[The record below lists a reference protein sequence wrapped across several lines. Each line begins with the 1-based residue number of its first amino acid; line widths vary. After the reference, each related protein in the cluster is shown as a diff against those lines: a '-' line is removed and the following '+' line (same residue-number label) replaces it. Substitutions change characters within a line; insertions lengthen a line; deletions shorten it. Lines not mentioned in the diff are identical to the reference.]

1 MSRQKFGIQFS
12 IAARLWRRHLDQRL
26 AQAGIKDISWAPL
39 LHLDEFGDGISQK
52 DLAASVGMEGSTLVR
67 LLDTLE
73 QKGQIERQADSHD
86 RRAKRIYLTDA
97 GREQVGTLRAELLQ
111 IETEMLADVSDEQI
125 AVMLEV
131 LDGLITK
138 FKH

>member
-1 MSRQKFGIQFS
+1 MSRQKFGIKFS

-97 GREQVGTLRAELLQ
+97 GREQVSALRAELLQ

>member
-1 MSRQKFGIQFS
+1 MAPSSRSTPCAGRHQRHQLGT
-12 IAARLWRRHLDQRL
+12 IAA
-26 AQAGIKDISWAPL
+26 
-39 LHLDEFGDGISQK
+39 LDEFGDGISQK

-97 GREQVGTLRAELLQ
+97 GREQVSALRAELLQ

-125 AVMLEV
+125 DVMLEV

>member
-86 RRAKRIYLTDA
+86 RRAKRIYLTDG
-97 GREQVGTLRAELLQ
+97 GREQVSALRAELLQ

-125 AVMLEV
+125 DVMLEV

>member
-97 GREQVGTLRAELLQ
+97 GREQVSALRTELLQ

-125 AVMLEV
+125 DVMLEV

>member
-73 QKGQIERQADSHD
+73 QKDQIERQADSHD

-97 GREQVGTLRAELLQ
+97 GREQVSALRAELLQ

-125 AVMLEV
+125 DVMLEV

>member
-97 GREQVGTLRAELLQ
+97 GRDQVGALRAELLQ

-125 AVMLEV
+125 DVMLEV

>member
-26 AQAGIKDISWAPL
+26 AHAGIKDISWAPL

-97 GREQVGTLRAELLQ
+97 GREQVSALRAELLQ

-125 AVMLEV
+125 DVMLEV

>member
-26 AQAGIKDISWAPL
+26 AQAGIKDISWTPL

-97 GREQVGTLRAELLQ
+97 GREQVSALRAELLQ

-125 AVMLEV
+125 DVMLEV
-131 LDGLITK
+131 LDELITK

>member
-26 AQAGIKDISWAPL
+26 AQASIKDISWAPL

-97 GREQVGTLRAELLQ
+97 GCEQVGALRAELLQ

-125 AVMLEV
+125 GVMLEV

>member
-1 MSRQKFGIQFS
+1 MSLQKFGIQFS

-97 GREQVGTLRAELLQ
+97 GREQVSALRAELLQ

-125 AVMLEV
+125 DVMLEV
-131 LDGLITK
+131 LNGLITK

>member
-86 RRAKRIYLTDA
+86 RRAKRIYLTDS
-97 GREQVGTLRAELLQ
+97 GREQVSALRAELLQ

-125 AVMLEV
+125 DVMLEV
-131 LDGLITK
+131 LNGLITK

>member
-1 MSRQKFGIQFS
+1 
-12 IAARLWRRHLDQRL
+12 AARLWRRHLDQRL

-86 RRAKRIYLTDA
+86 RRAKRIYLTDS
-97 GREQVGTLRAELLQ
+97 GREQVSALRAELLQ

-125 AVMLEV
+125 DVMLEV
-131 LDGLITK
+131 LNGLITK

>member
-26 AQAGIKDISWAPL
+26 AQAGIKDISWSPL

-97 GREQVGTLRAELLQ
+97 GREQVSALRAELLQ

-125 AVMLEV
+125 DVMLEV

>member
-52 DLAASVGMEGSTLVR
+52 DLATSVGMEGSTLVR

-97 GREQVGTLRAELLQ
+97 GREQVSALRAELLQ

-125 AVMLEV
+125 DVMLEV

>member
-73 QKGQIERQADSHD
+73 QKGQVERQADSHD

-97 GREQVGTLRAELLQ
+97 GREQVSALRAELLQ

-125 AVMLEV
+125 DVMLEV

>member
-1 MSRQKFGIQFS
+1 M
-12 IAARLWRRHLDQRL
+12 WRRHLDQRL

-97 GREQVGTLRAELLQ
+97 GREQVSALRAELLQ

-125 AVMLEV
+125 DVMLEV

>member
-26 AQAGIKDISWAPL
+26 AQADIKDISWSPL

-97 GREQVGTLRAELLQ
+97 GREQVSALRAELLQ

-125 AVMLEV
+125 DVMLEV

>member
-73 QKGQIERQADSHD
+73 QKGQIERQVDSHD

-97 GREQVGTLRAELLQ
+97 GREQVSALRAELLQ

-125 AVMLEV
+125 DVMLEV